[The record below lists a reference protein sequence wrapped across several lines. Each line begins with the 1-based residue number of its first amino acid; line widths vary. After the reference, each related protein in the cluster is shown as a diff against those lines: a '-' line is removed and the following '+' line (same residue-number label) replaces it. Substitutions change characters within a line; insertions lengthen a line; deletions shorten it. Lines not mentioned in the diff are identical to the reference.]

1 MRSEGLLPL
10 GREDPTPCPEL
21 PKSAP
26 HIHRIDT
33 RLSSRLPPRG
43 GTCASIQR
51 GHQVFTLEWIH
62 SSMQLSSVV
71 SGLFYLAINKFKTRY
86 MKTS

>member
-1 MRSEGLLPL
+1 MPRTAKIRSPHPQN
-10 GREDPTPCPEL
+10 RHT
-21 PKSAP
+21 AP
-26 HIHRIDT
+26 
-33 RLSSRLPPRG
+33 SRLPPWG